1 MYLEVIFIVYQHENI
16 SKNKEI
22 LLVLPDSNL
31 FSVLI
36 PKTPRYCADCIP
48 VELEIWTQNGGRIP
62 LLFSKLNHILFHH
75 VFQFV
80 NL

>member
-1 MYLEVIFIVYQHENI
+1 MYLEVIFIVCQHENLY
-16 SKNKEI
+16 KKEI
-22 LLVLPDSNL
+22 LLVFPDSNPL
-31 FSVLI
+31 SVLI
-36 PKTPRYCADCIP
+36 PKMPRYCAYCIP
-48 VELEIWTQNGGRIP
+48 VELEIGTQNGGGIP